1 MMGRFAIRFA
11 PRMAMPQAQL
21 VRATVAV
28 Q

>member
-21 VRATVAV
+21 
-28 Q
+28 